1 MCIRD
6 SDWELDGSGLAQ
18 FVRRLPGILR
28 RMLGPSGNLPRT
40 IFTDRS
46 RGMCSPLG
54 MIVGRFEAAVKESG
68 MKTFWGPDA
77 SMQSP
82 DMPDL
87 LLHETAVAIF
97 RNRMRVEKP
106 CVVPGK
112 ETEAQ
117 WAQRAARVVDWMNA
131 SCKLKALC
139 CEIPQRLADV
149 QQAEGDRLKK

>member
-1 MCIRD
+1 MPTR
-6 SDWELDGSGLAQ
+6 AQ
-18 FVRRLPGILR
+18 FVQRLPGILR
-28 RMLGPSGNLPRT
+28 RMLGPSGNLHRT
-40 IFTDRS
+40 IFTDRG
-46 RGMCSPLG
+46 RGMYSPLG

-68 MKTFWGPDA
+68 MKPFWGPDA
-77 SMQSP
+77 RMQSP
-82 DMPDL
+82 DSPGL

-106 CVVPGK
+106 CVVPWK

-117 WAQRAARVVDWMNA
+117 WAQGAARVVDWMNA

-149 QQAEGDRLKK
+149 QQAEGDRLKT